1 MNKQDNNPIKLDCK
15 LDLNMSI
22 QIKADEQRAGEAV
35 EILARGARW
44 LLILTGLA
52 ILFGTVLYFAQPY
65 FQAA

>member
-1 MNKQDNNPIKLDCK
+1 
-15 LDLNMSI
+15 MSI
-22 QIKADEQRAGEAV
+22 QIKADEQRAGVAV

-52 ILFGTVLYFAQPY
+52 TLFGTVLYFAQPY